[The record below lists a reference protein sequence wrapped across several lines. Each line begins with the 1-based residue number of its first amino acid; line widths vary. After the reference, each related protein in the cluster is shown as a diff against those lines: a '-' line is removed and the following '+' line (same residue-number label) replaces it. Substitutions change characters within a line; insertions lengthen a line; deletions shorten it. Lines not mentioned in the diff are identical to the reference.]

1 MKTVH
6 IMTDGTVQP
15 VTTQPGHAFQE
26 FTRITGIEWTEFVYT
41 QEKGIIVVCDEMGL
55 LKKDSKINPL
65 ASYLYGTHKHGH
77 PIVGDVIL
85 MKPVMTSDGPDFDF
99 FEDTEIPALIER
111 LKGLASK
118 IPYKFTFK
126 EEEAK

>member
-1 MKTVH
+1 MKTIH
-6 IMTDGTVQP
+6 IMTDGTIQP
-15 VTTQPGHAFQE
+15 VTTQSGYAFKE
-26 FTRITGIEWTEFVYT
+26 FKRITNIEWTEFVYS

-55 LKKDSKINPL
+55 LKKDPKINPL

-85 MKPVMTSDGPDFDF
+85 MKPVMTSDGPDFGF
-99 FEDTEIPALIER
+99 FEDDEIPALMER

-118 IPYKFTFK
+118 IAYKFTFK
-126 EEEAK
+126 GEEAK